1 MSWYR
6 TGTVAVTN
14 GSKTVTGVGTLWTTA
29 VNAGDAFALVD
40 ANLNPTGAWYEVESV
55 TNNTTLVL
63 KQSYAGSTGSN
74 KQYCVFNLVGNMT
87 TPSFAQRLATFFASF
102 QSLIDKPTTTPTAAS
117 IPVADANGKIDSG
130 WIKDASATVKGV
142 VKVGSNISVA
152 DGVISVPEATEAVKG
167 VVELATPAEVLA
179 GVDTERAVTVKDLDY
194 SYATIDSDRIYEGVD
209 LTTKFAAEIAGY
221 TDVWAWIKARI
232 TAVNYSG
239 LHVGDYIPFT
249 MNGYT
254 IKAQIAGI
262 DTYYQA
268 NDVVTG
274 HHIDFIS
281 KDCYPTPVQ
290 WNTTSINNG
299 NETNAAPW
307 MVCNLK
313 NVINTTWYNSLP
325 APLKAQIIEKR
336 AYIETRYTSGS
347 TLTDSTGAAW
357 NNIGKLWV
365 PSEGEVYGTVH
376 WGTKGYSSAQNAEY
390 PIFAASWRNR
400 IKVIGGS
407 GALGAWWLLSVA
419 GDDSTRV
426 CYVSNAGCA
435 SLTIAEHTAIYAP
448 VCFRIG

>member
-14 GSKTVTGVGTLWTTA
+14 GSKTVAGVGTLWTTA

-55 TNNTTLVL
+55 TSNTKIVL
-63 KQSYAGSTGSN
+63 KQSYAGTTGSN

-117 IPVADANGKIDSG
+117 IPVADANGDIDSG

-142 VKVGSNISVA
+142 VKVGNSLSATSGVLSV
-152 DGVISVPEATEAVKG
+152 VPASTTVKG
-167 VVELATPAEVLA
+167 AVELATSAEVLA
-179 GVDTERAVTVKDLDY
+179 GTDNERAVTVKDLDY
-194 SYATIDSDRIYEGVD
+194 SYATIDSDRIYNGVD
-209 LTTKFAAEIAGY
+209 LTTKFSAEIAGY
-221 TDVWAWIKARI
+221 SDVWAWIKARI
-232 TAVNYSG
+232 TAADYSG
-239 LHVGDYIPFT
+239 LHVGDYIPFV
-249 MNGYT
+249 MNGNT

-262 DTYYQA
+262 DTYYRA
-268 NDVVTG
+268 NDVGTG

-281 KDCYPTPVQ
+281 KDCYPVAVQ
-290 WNTTSINNG
+290 WNTTDVNNG
-299 NETNAAPW
+299 NSTNAAPW

-313 NVINTTWYNSLP
+313 DVINTTWYNSLP

-376 WGTKGYSSAQNAEY
+376 WGTKGYSSMQNAEY

-400 IKVIGGS
+400 IKGVGDGGTRCH
-407 GALGAWWLLSVA
+407 WWLLSVR
-419 GDDSTRV
+419 GGDSTNV
-426 CYVSNAGCA
+426 CYVSPNGNAYNYSA
-435 SLTIAEHTAIYAP
+435 SYAIVYAP